1 MICTVQGPAGTL
13 LARVNRLTPESSLQD
28 LCLVDLLPGDFE
40 LILGHQDRVIR
51 LKGKKRLIVAS
62 EPPSMPILVK
72 LLDRSYVFAFFGH
85 LE

>member
-1 MICTVQGPAGTL
+1 M
-13 LARVNRLTPESSLQD
+13 
-28 LCLVDLLPGDFE
+28 DLLPGDFE
-40 LILGHQDRVIR
+40 LVLGHQDRVIR
-51 LKGKKRLIVAS
+51 LKGKKSLIFAS